1 MKSHDECTR
10 RAKQAVLDFVQGAA
24 TGNPELIIKG
34 IEALDYGHVDG
45 GGWIRAL
52 RSVGRLPSVPDVTP
66 LGFLE
71 YFLRYGDHLRREL
84 SQGLTDEGV
93 VKGIRMLLPEYEG
106 PAVHLFRGEQFG
118 NRRRRTYGLSWS
130 SSADVARRF
139 AEREA
144 FHRTSEGGSVLIETV
159 APPEAIICAP
169 ALLGN
174 WLNEYEYIVDRR
186 RLSSVAVVERF
197 AEVPIDDWSALA
209 ASMGWQEETVEH
221 S

>member
-1 MKSHDECTR
+1 MNSRDECKR
-10 RAKQAVLDFVQGAA
+10 LAKQSVLDFVQGAA
-24 TGNPELIIKG
+24 TGNPQLLIKG
-34 IEALDYGHVDG
+34 IGALDYGQFDG

-52 RSVGRLPSVPDVTP
+52 RSVGRLPSVPDVTRK
-66 LGFLE
+66 GFLG
-71 YFLRYGDHLRREL
+71 YFLSYGDHLRQEL

-93 VKGIRMLLPEYEG
+93 IKGIRMLLPKYEG
-106 PAVHLFRGEQFG
+106 PAIRLFRGEQFE

-130 SSADVARRF
+130 ASADVARRF
-139 AEREA
+139 AERDP
-144 FHRTSEGGSVLIETV
+144 FHRTSKGGSVLIETV
-159 APPEAIICAP
+159 ALPEAIICAP

-186 RLSSVAVVERF
+186 RLTSVDVIERF

-221 S
+221 R